1 MNVRGAYIFR
11 DRREAGELLAEKLS
25 HYKNEL
31 GVILAVPRGGVPVAY
46 PVAIALGLPLS
57 IILAKKISHPFYNE
71 YAVGAASLDD
81 YFVLPQHQLSE
92 EYIHEELKR
101 IRKRLK
107 EMQQMFV
114 AEDEHQDLKGKTV
127 IVIDDGI
134 ATGHTM
140 LATIQLLRKKN
151 PGKIIVA
158 VPVAT
163 QSAVDNLLKEVDDVV
178 VLSIPHEFHG
188 VGAFYKD
195 FEQVSDHEVIHYL
208 DLLRK
213 LKVSA

>member
-1 MNVRGAYIFR
+1 MATWGSYVFQ
-11 DRREAGELLAEKLS
+11 DRIEAGELLAEKLKQ
-25 HYKNEL
+25 YKNDP

-46 PVAIALGLPLS
+46 PIAVQLGFPLS
-57 IILAKKISHPFYNE
+57 LILTKKIGHPLYKE

-81 YFVLPQHQLSE
+81 YFVLPQHHLEE
-92 EYIHEELKR
+92 EYIQQELKR
-101 IRKRLK
+101 IRTRLK
-107 EMQQMFV
+107 EMQKMFM
-114 AEDEHQDLKGKTV
+114 AEDEHQDLEGKTV

-140 LATIQLLRKKN
+140 LATVQLLLKKK

-188 VGAFYKD
+188 VGAFYND
-195 FEQVSDHEVIHYL
+195 FEQVSDAEVIHYL
-208 DLLRK
+208 ELLRK
-213 LKVSA
+213 LSKSA